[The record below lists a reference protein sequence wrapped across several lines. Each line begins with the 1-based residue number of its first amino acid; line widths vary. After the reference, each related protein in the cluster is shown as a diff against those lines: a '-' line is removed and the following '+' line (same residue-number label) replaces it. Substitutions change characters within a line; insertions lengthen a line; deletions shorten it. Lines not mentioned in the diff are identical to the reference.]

1 MKNVSR
7 GRLNL
12 IARKAFPVQK
22 HEGDGAPVP
31 DGSTLSTSP
40 IRYAG
45 SVVLGDCV
53 MLPDVDDRKCVEA
66 ELLLCQQE
74 LRSVSAMLI
83 DVQERE
89 RLRIAADLHD
99 GLGQS
104 LSFIKFGLEQSLG
117 DLRSGSRESSLLML
131 ETLLNR
137 LKDAIGDVRRVAMN
151 VRPSTL
157 DDLGIVATLS
167 WLFREFE
174 LVFGG
179 IELEHDIDIDET
191 GIANEQKV
199 VLYRVV
205 QEAINNSAKH
215 SGATRINIFLGRT
228 ADQIELAISDNGCGF
243 DPHLIAA
250 SATRNRGLGLASI
263 RARAMSLGGTHVIR
277 TTIGHG
283 VEIVVTLP
291 VAQRNSESEGVRNE
305 SAGSGRFERREVA
318 GH

>member
-7 GRLNL
+7 GRLDS
-12 IARKAFPVQK
+12 IANNAFAVQK
-22 HEGDGAPVP
+22 HEGDGAPAL
-31 DGSTLSTSP
+31 DGITLSMP
-40 IRYAG
+40 PMHHAG

-53 MLPDVDDRKCVEA
+53 VLADVDDRKCVAA

-99 GLGQS
+99 GIGQS

-157 DDLGIVATLS
+157 DDLGIVATLC

-174 LVFGG
+174 LVFAG
-179 IELEHDIDIDET
+179 IEVEHDIDIDET

-228 ADQIELAISDNGCGF
+228 ANQIELAISDNGCGF
-243 DPHLIAA
+243 DPRMVAA

-263 RARAMSLGGTHVIR
+263 RARAMSVGGTHVMR
-277 TTIGHG
+277 TTVGHG

-291 VAQRNSESEGVRNE
+291 ISQLNSESEGVHNQ
-305 SAGSGRFERREVA
+305 SAGSGSFEQREVA